1 MKEGHISTHF
11 DRELEELKD
20 NLIYEGALVER
31 AISDDHMSMS
41 FFV

>member
-20 NLIYEGALVER
+20 NLIKILR
-31 AISDDHMSMS
+31 AESK
-41 FFV
+41 V